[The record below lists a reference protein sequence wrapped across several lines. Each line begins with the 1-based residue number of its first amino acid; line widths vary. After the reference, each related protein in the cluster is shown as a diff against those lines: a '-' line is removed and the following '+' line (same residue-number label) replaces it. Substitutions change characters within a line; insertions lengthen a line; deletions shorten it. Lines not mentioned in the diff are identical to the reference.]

1 MVTSHN
7 FSPVSP
13 LKNCFA
19 AGRASVVS
27 LVNTDEKKVLNNS
40 PICLSSEI
48 RFPFSSVRGPTKD
61 LALVLLLTYLK
72 KDLESFIIFLDILLS
87 NSRFAW
93 RTNLRALLACYL

>member
-7 FSPVSP
+7 FSSVSP
-13 LKNCFA
+13 LKNCFT

-48 RFPFSSVRGPTKD
+48 RFPFSSVRRSTKD
-61 LALVLLLTYLK
+61 LALLLLLTYLK
-72 KDLESFIIFLDILLS
+72 KDLESFLIFLDILLS
-87 NSRFAW
+87 NSHFAW